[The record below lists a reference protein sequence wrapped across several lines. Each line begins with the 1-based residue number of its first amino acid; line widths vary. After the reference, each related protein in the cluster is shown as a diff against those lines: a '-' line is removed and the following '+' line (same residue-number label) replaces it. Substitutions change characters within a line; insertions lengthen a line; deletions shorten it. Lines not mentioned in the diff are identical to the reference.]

1 MEKSQNMD
9 VGCSIFL
16 AFFFFFFF
24 RCVLNF
30 RIFDRDAIWIISV
43 DMEFLLDQILI
54 IRSFIYLFHQYL
66 VTNIVFL

>member
-16 AFFFFFFF
+16 AFFFFF

>member
-16 AFFFFFFF
+16 AFFFFFF

-30 RIFDRDAIWIISV
+30 RIFDRDAIWIISM